1 MLRSLVR
8 YTKSALDKLPNK
20 VDFELKPLGRFVVLS
35 KLNKQVTSKRV
46 PHVTQ
51 SVGSMFGCVFRLLVC
66 DALTHPYSGNHS
78 LKWTS
83 QPRNVLIVKKSDS
96 ECSTRAMEEVIAHL
110 RTNYCDTNIIVENGV
125 KEELKASRELYTTTE
140 TDEFTLSSKVD
151 FAITLG
157 GDGTALHTAS
167 LFPTGPVPPVLSF
180 STGTLGFLLPF
191 HINSYKSAI
200 DDVLNSN
207 VSVIK
212 RMRLMCTLHDASG
225 GLIDDL
231 DVTHV
236 LNEVALHRGRY
247 PHLVQIEIYVDGMPL
262 TETVADGLIVS
273 TPTGSSAYS
282 LSAGGP
288 LVHPCVQSIVLTPI
302 CPRSLSF
309 RPVILPSDST
319 VQLRMSTKARS
330 KPDVSLDGREV
341 MQLDS
346 DNYIQISMSPFP
358 LPSINRAA
366 IYDPESR
373 QGTPRLPSEKQ
384 LAQSALDRLGR
395 AQDDWVRDIND
406 LLNFN
411 SRFES
416 KGQEIYHGGQ
426 DD

>member
-20 VDFELKPLGRFVVLS
+20 VDFELKPLGR
-35 KLNKQVTSKRV
+35 LNKQVTSKRV

-51 SVGSMFGCVFRLLVC
+51 SVGSMFG
-66 DALTHPYSGNHS
+66 GNHS

>member
-8 YTKSALDKLPNK
+8 YTKSTLDKLPNK
-20 VDFELKPLGRFVVLS
+20 VDFELKPLGR
-35 KLNKQVTSKRV
+35 LNKQVTSKRV

-51 SVGSMFGCVFRLLVC
+51 SVGSMFG
-66 DALTHPYSGNHS
+66 GNHS

-125 KEELKASRELYTTTE
+125 REELKTSKELYTTTE

-200 DDVLNSN
+200 DDVLKSN

-366 IYDPESR
+366 IYDPETR

-416 KGQEIYHGGQ
+416 KGHEIYHGGQ